1 MFTCDEWLNY
11 KLAKSVV
18 GKEVA
23 KLVLEDREFWLKC
36 QHVVKLSEPL
46 VRVLRLTDGDKKPS
60 MGYLYEAI
68 DKAKETIKSN
78 LKNRLSF
85 YMPVLR
91 VIDARWDKQLSSPLH
106 SAGCFLNPRIFF
118 KPSFKKQKEVTRG
131 LLSTTTALVPD
142 DYMQDLISSQLE
154 EYKQAT
160 SDFGMPIAV
169 RQHEKLNMVAWWEKF
184 GNNCPNLQKFAIRV
198 LSQCTSATRCE
209 RNWSVFEFIHSKK
222 RNRLEHK

>member
-1 MFTCDEWLNY
+1 
-11 KLAKSVV
+11 
-18 GKEVA
+18 
-23 KLVLEDREFWLKC
+23 
-36 QHVVKLSEPL
+36 
-46 VRVLRLTDGDKKPS
+46 

-91 VIDARWDKQLSSPLH
+91 VIDARWDKQLPSPLH
-106 SAGCFLNPRIFF
+106 SAGCFLNPGIFF
-118 KPSFKKQKEVTRG
+118 KPSFKNKKEVTRG
-131 LLSTTTALVPD
+131 LLSTITALVPD

-160 SDFGMPIAV
+160 GDFGMPIAV
-169 RQHEKLNMVAWWEKF
+169 RQLAWWEQF
-184 GNNCPNLQKFAIRV
+184 GNNCPDLQKFAICV
-198 LSQCTSATRCE
+198 LSECTSATGCE

-222 RNRLEHK
+222 RKDWSTND